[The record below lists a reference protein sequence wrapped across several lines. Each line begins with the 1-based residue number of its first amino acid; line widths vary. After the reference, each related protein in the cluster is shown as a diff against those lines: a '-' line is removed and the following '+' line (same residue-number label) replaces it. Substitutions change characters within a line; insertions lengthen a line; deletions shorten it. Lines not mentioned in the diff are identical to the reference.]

1 MRRVVNIS
9 SCLNEDDMELDVVG
23 KDKSEILQKLVALF
37 TSKTAVGFGAELHRQ
52 LLERE
57 KIITTGIGSGI
68 AIPHCR
74 MAEVD
79 QPRIILGLS
88 RTGID
93 FQSLDNHPV
102 HLIFLVVSPQ
112 SSGNA
117 HLKIC
122 ARLVRLLREEKIR
135 QNLLSKQTKPDI
147 VEYPK
152 ELEMG

>member
-1 MRRVVNIS
+1 MNIS

-23 KDKSEILQKLVALF
+23 KDKSEILQKLVAVF
-37 TSKTAVGFGAELHRQ
+37 TNKTAVGIGIELHRQ

-57 KIITTGIGSGI
+57 ILKTTGIGSGI

-102 HLIFLVVSPQ
+102 PLIFLVFSPHC
-112 SSGNA
+112 SGNS

-122 ARLVRLLREEKIR
+122 AKLVRLLKEEKIR
-135 QNLLSKQTKPDI
+135 QNLLSKQTKPEI
-147 VEYPK
+147 VEYLN